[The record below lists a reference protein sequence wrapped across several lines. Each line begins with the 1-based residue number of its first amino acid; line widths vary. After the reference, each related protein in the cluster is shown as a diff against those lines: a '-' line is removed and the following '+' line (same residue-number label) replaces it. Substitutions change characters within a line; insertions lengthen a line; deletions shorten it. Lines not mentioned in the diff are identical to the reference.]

1 MAASDLDR
9 LRIRLSLGT
18 HEILYLRTNII
29 TAYTRDLSRRGG
41 LATQDATQLF
51 VKRLKLPLKMQTTRT
66 AVRLQISPLLS
77 KTLLSKNSLLT
88 RKKLIFAYVM
98 SMYEV
103 VMSLIVSI
111 CKYCIDILI

>member
-1 MAASDLDR
+1 M
-9 LRIRLSLGT
+9 
-18 HEILYLRTNII
+18 
-29 TAYTRDLSRRGG
+29 
-41 LATQDATQLF
+41 
-51 VKRLKLPLKMQTTRT
+51 
-66 AVRLQISPLLS
+66 RLQISPLLS